1 MKIGKFI
8 LIAGSAIFLLSSFI
22 EAGTGEKIN
31 EDIKRTAQLLEEEK
45 REHQRE
51 KEQVSSAHKS
61 LEERIKVLEEK
72 IGNLKKDTRELKNKI
87 SNVKKEE
94 SKLSKDKKAAEI
106 SLVKAKKVLV
116 EDIEKIEERIKS
128 GFPYEVDLQLNR
140 MDNFKRNLQQEECD
154 LLEVMQ
160 EVYIQLVKEIELG
173 ENSEIYAEERET
185 MEGDIKKAK
194 LVRVGRVLLF
204 YQTNDGKET
213 GYLLKNQQGYMWK
226 NDLCRK
232 CRTNIKKAIETMKG
246 KRIPELIEFPV
257 IVDSISHLE
266 SVQ

>member
-1 MKIGKFI
+1 MSIGKFI
-8 LIAGSAIFLLSSFI
+8 LIAGSAIFLSSFI

-31 EDIKRTAQLLEEEK
+31 EDIKRIARLLEEEK
-45 REHQRE
+45 TEHQRE

-72 IGNLKKDTRELKNKI
+72 IGNLKNDTRELKNKI
-87 SNVKKEE
+87 SSVKKEE
-94 SKLSKDKKAAEI
+94 SKLGKDKKASEI
-106 SLVKAKKVLV
+106 FLAKEKKVLV
-116 EDIEKIEERIKS
+116 EDIEKIEERIKF
-128 GFPYEVDLQLNR
+128 GFPFEIDLQLNR
-140 MDNFKRNLQQEECD
+140 MDNLKRSLQQKESD

-160 EVYIQLVKEIELG
+160 EIYIQLVREVELG

-185 MEGDIKKAK
+185 MEGEIKKAK
-194 LVRVGRVLLF
+194 IVRVGRVMLF

-213 GYLLKNQQGYMWK
+213 GYLLKNKEGYVWK
-226 NDLCRK
+226 NDLRRK

-257 IVDSISHLE
+257 IVDSIIRTE
-266 SVQ
+266 GIK

>member
-1 MKIGKFI
+1 MSMRKFI
-8 LIAGSAIFLLSSFI
+8 LFAGSAIFLSSFVG
-22 EAGTGEKIN
+22 AGTGEKIN
-31 EDIKRTAQLLEEEK
+31 EDIKRTALLLEEEK
-45 REHQRE
+45 GEHQRE

-72 IGNLKKDTRELKNKI
+72 IGNLRKDTRGLKNKI
-87 SNVKKEE
+87 SSVKKEE
-94 SKLSKDKKAAEI
+94 SKLSKDKKTAEI
-106 SLVKAKKVLV
+106 FLVKEKKVLV
-116 EDIEKIEERIKS
+116 EDIEKIEERIKF
-128 GFPYEVDLQLNR
+128 GFPYEVDMQLNR

-160 EVYIQLVKEIELG
+160 EIYIQLVKEIELG

-185 MEGDIKKAK
+185 IEGEIKKAK
-194 LVRVGRVLLF
+194 VVRVGRIMLF

-213 GYLLKNQQGYMWK
+213 GFLKKNKQGYMWK

-232 CRTNIKKAIETMKG
+232 CRTNIKKAIEIMKG

-257 IVDSISHLE
+257 IVDSISHTGG
-266 SVQ
+266 VQ